1 MYLLNLGRSLMSDL
15 LVNYLNESLTAYHAH
30 DNAVKFLQENGFT
43 ELKENENYKI
53 EIGGKYFVSRD
64 GSAIIAFKVGKD
76 FAFNVV
82 ASHSDSPCFKLK
94 YNPEIKIDNY
104 VKFNVERYG
113 GGLLYSWLDRPVTVA
128 GRVILSDENSLESH
142 VFTSKKTFV
151 IPSVAIHFNR
161 SANDGLKLNPQG
173 DLCPIAEIFT
183 SGGLEKEL
191 IEFANGKKVEDCD
204 LFVVCNQTPFIC
216 GFNDE
221 LLSSPRIDNLSS
233 AISSLE
239 GLVKCSPKAIAIA
252 YVADNEEVGS
262 STKQGAG
269 SKFLIDTLTRI
280 ATALGKKDE
289 LDGALANS
297 FMVSF
302 DNAHATHP
310 NHPELSDP
318 TNHVKLGEG
327 IVIKHHANQN
337 YTTDAFSSSVIK
349 KIFDG
354 AKVKH
359 QDFFMRSDLPC
370 GGTLGAI
377 SSRQVSIRSV
387 DVGIAQLAMHSAVET
402 MAISDY
408 EQAVTG
414 LTAFFNCKIA
424 CDGSKKIDVDL

>member
-1 MYLLNLGRSLMSDL
+1 MSNL
-15 LVNYLNESLTAYHAH
+15 LVNYLSKSLTAYHAH
-30 DNAVKFLQENGFT
+30 DNAVKLLEKNGFL
-43 ELKENENYKI
+43 ELKENDEYKI
-53 EIGGKYFVSRD
+53 KVGGKYFVSKD
-64 GSAIIAFKVGKD
+64 GSALIAFSVGKD

-94 YNPEIKIDNY
+94 YNPEIKVGNY

-128 GRVILSDENSLESH
+128 GRVILSDGNSLESH

-161 SANDGLKLNPQG
+161 SANDGLKLNPQV
-173 DLCPIAEIFT
+173 DLCPVAEIFT
-183 SGGLEKEL
+183 SGGLDKEL
-191 IEFANGKKVEDCD
+191 EEFANGKKVEDSD
-204 LFVVCNQTPFIC
+204 LFVVCSQTPFTC

-221 LLSSPRIDNLSS
+221 LLCSPRIDNLSS

-239 GLVKCSPKAIAIA
+239 GLINCSPKAIAVA
-252 YVADNEEVGS
+252 FVADNEEVGS

-280 ATALGKKDE
+280 SVALGKKDQ
-289 LDGALANS
+289 LDRALANS

-318 TNHVKLGEG
+318 TNQVKLGEG

-337 YTTDAFSSSVIK
+337 YTTDAFSSAIIK

-354 AKVKH
+354 ASVKR

-387 DVGIAQLAMHSAVET
+387 DVGLAQLAMHSAVET
-402 MAISDY
+402 MAIADY
-408 EQAVTG
+408 AYAVSG
-414 LTAFFNCKIA
+414 LTAFYNCKII
-424 CDGSKKIDVDL
+424 CDGSKKVNVEL